1 MISSFVSVG
10 TTARL
15 DEFGQKGRIAH
26 IFSLKKFAR
35 FVEILFQAARD
46 HAEMGLRYQR
56 ELVHI

>member
-26 IFSLKKFAR
+26 IFNWKKFAR
-35 FVEILFQAARD
+35 FAEILLQAARD
-46 HAEMGLRYQR
+46 HPEMGLRNSR
-56 ELVHI
+56 ELVHM